1 MPTYLEIMPED
12 VLAHIYRML
21 YKLVIDDMKKD
32 TKYKNIECLNRLND
46 ISSNPYVDKLFYYDF
61 VIKYSIDKVVKKYN
75 RYKIEYYEDH
85 FNNYLL
91 YNTPLYYKSYYTKP
105 LEMDINK
112 IEIYNFF
119 VNNLY
124 KGDSESRIDL
134 FNDTYFATRYYTGIV
149 RGINK
154 NGFIMEKEGSFRC
167 MAELF
172 YYAID
177 FYDCIKQILYMN
189 ISMIEQMGD
198 IMDLS
203 AAKLRER
210 DDLIYMLNYHI
221 NHNYIE
227 GLFYEIKNK
236 CAIIY
241 LD

>member
-1 MPTYLEIMPED
+1 MNNRL
-12 VLAHIYRML
+12 IYNIYKML
-21 YKLVIDDMKKD
+21 YKLVIDDMKND
-32 TKYKNIECLNRLND
+32 AKYKNIACLNRLND
-46 ISSNPYVDKLFYYDF
+46 ISNNPYIDKLFYYDF
-61 VIKYSIDKVVKKYN
+61 VIKYSIEKVVKKYN

-85 FNNYLL
+85 SNNYLI
-91 YNTPLYYKSYYTKP
+91 YNTSLYYKSYYTKP

-124 KGDSESRIDL
+124 KDEGEAEIEL
-134 FNDTYFATRYYTGIV
+134 FNDTYFATHYYTGVV

-189 ISMIEQMGD
+189 IAMIEQIGD
-198 IMDLS
+198 VLNLS
-203 AAKLRER
+203 AVKLRER
-210 DDLIYMLNYHI
+210 DNLIYILNYHI

-236 CAIIY
+236 CAII
-241 LD
+241 LLE